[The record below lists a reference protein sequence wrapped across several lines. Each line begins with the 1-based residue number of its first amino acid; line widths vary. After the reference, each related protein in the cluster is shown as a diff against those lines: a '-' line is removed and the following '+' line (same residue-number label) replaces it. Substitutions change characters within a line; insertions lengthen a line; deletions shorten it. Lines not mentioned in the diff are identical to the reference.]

1 MVYEIALLNLTDR
14 VPDFVRPLQAGTGK
28 AWGELWNRIFNEY
41 EEGGTMKVTYN
52 QEYSHRLKVVCI
64 GCGSH
69 AQRNIFPTF
78 QYAPVD
84 LAAVCDLDR
93 DRAEAAAHLFG
104 ARAVYTDFRT
114 MLERER
120 PDVAFVVLDYDARG
134 CPRYPEVTMEVL
146 QAGAHAWIEKPPA
159 SSSAEIRQMRGV
171 STATGK
177 FVAVGFK
184 KMFFPALVKV
194 KEIIARPEFGPIS
207 TLTARYPQ
215 SLPASADRADTRKMT
230 GFLDH
235 IVHPLSAL
243 LFLAGPVESLFVQR
257 CDFAGGSVS
266 VLRFRS
272 GAVGSLHLSAGQSG
286 MSPLER
292 VEVIGD
298 GVNVVADNNVRVI
311 YYRRGAPA
319 AGYGREGSF
328 YGAEE
333 AAPLFWEPEFSLGQL
348 YNKGLFLLGYAPE
361 IQYFCNCVQE
371 GHPPQKG
378 SLEDALEILK
388 IYEAY
393 RQPECQLISIAP
405 E

>member
-1 MVYEIALLNLTDR
+1 M
-14 VPDFVRPLQAGTGK
+14 
-28 AWGELWNRIFNEY
+28 RI
-41 EEGGTMKVTYN
+41 TYN
-52 QEYSHRLKVVCI
+52 QEFSHRLKAVCI

-93 DRAEAAAHLFG
+93 ERAEAAARLFG
-104 ARAVYTDFRT
+104 ARAVYTDYRQ
-114 MLERER
+114 MLAQER
-120 PDVAFVVLDYDARG
+120 PDVAFVVLNYDEHG
-134 CPRYPEVTMEVL
+134 CPPYPAVAMDVL
-146 QAGAHAWIEKPPA
+146 RAGTHVWIEKPPA
-159 SSSAEIRQMRGV
+159 SSADEIRQMRAV
-171 STATGK
+171 SADTGK
-177 FVAVGFK
+177 FVGVGFK

-194 KEIIARPEFGPIS
+194 KEIITRPEFGPIS
-207 TLTARYPQ
+207 TITARYPQ
-215 SLPASADRADTRKMT
+215 SLPPQTERPDTRKMT

-235 IVHPLSAL
+235 IVHPYSVL

-257 CDFAGGSVS
+257 CEATGGSVTA
-266 VLRFRS
+266 LRFRS
-272 GAVGSLHLSAGQSG
+272 GAVGSLHLAARQSG

-292 VEVIGD
+292 VEVIGA
-298 GVNVVADNNVRVI
+298 GTNVVADNNLRVT
-311 YYRRGAPA
+311 YYRPGAPA

-328 YGAEE
+328 YGADE

-361 IQYFCNCVQE
+361 IQYFCACVQE
-371 GHPPQKG
+371 ERPPETG

-388 IYEAY
+388 VYEAY
-393 RQPECQLISIAP
+393 RQPDSQLITVPP